1 MSFYTKI
8 TRPLLFLLPIEKVH
22 NVALWLLGVVGRG
35 PVGQWLLKKLF
46 AWRAPSLQ
54 REVFG
59 VKFPNPVGIAAGL
72 DTNAKLYRQWGA
84 LGYGFVEIGSLTPK
98 PQVGAP
104 KPRMFA
110 LPKDRAIV
118 ERMENPNCG
127 LEKAI
132 EHLRRRAYGQKVVV
146 GANITAGSIT
156 SPDKF
161 TADYLRLF
169 RNLYQYVEYFT
180 VNVSVLV
187 SDAERYSEVDKAK
200 VREVLDALFDF
211 RRGQNQYRP
220 ILLKVSPDW
229 STEQIDD
236 MVDILID
243 TPLDGLVVAG
253 GSTRLGGRMSE
264 RRLARMSGGLLSGAP
279 LLERT
284 VELVDH
290 VCRKMEYRY
299 PVIAVG
305 GVMKAE
311 DVERLLAAGASLVQ
325 CYSAVVYEGPGFAG
339 RVCRR
344 LSAKAATEEQ
354 SQA

>member
-118 ERMENPNCG
+118 ERMENPNCE
-127 LEKAI
+127 LWFTDDEKY
-132 EHLRRRAYGQKVVV
+132 EEELKPPVRNYPSDHL
-146 GANITAGSIT
+146 
-156 SPDKF
+156 P
-161 TADYLRLF
+161 
-169 RNLYQYVEYFT
+169 
-180 VNVSVLV
+180 
-187 SDAERYSEVDKAK
+187 
-200 VREVLDALFDF
+200 
-211 RRGQNQYRP
+211 
-220 ILLKVSPDW
+220 
-229 STEQIDD
+229 
-236 MVDILID
+236 
-243 TPLDGLVVAG
+243 
-253 GSTRLGGRMSE
+253 RM
-264 RRLARMSGGLLSGAP
+264 
-279 LLERT
+279 
-284 VELVDH
+284 
-290 VCRKMEYRY
+290 
-299 PVIAVG
+299 
-305 GVMKAE
+305 
-311 DVERLLAAGASLVQ
+311 
-325 CYSAVVYEGPGFAG
+325 
-339 RVCRR
+339 
-344 LSAKAATEEQ
+344 ATIKL
-354 SQA
+354 

>member
-8 TRPLLFLLPIEKVH
+8 TRPLLFLFSLERVH

-35 PVGQWLLKKLF
+35 PFGQWVLKKLF
-46 AWRAPSLQ
+46 AWRSPQLE

-59 VKFPNPVGIAAGL
+59 VKFPNPVGVAAGL

-84 LGYGFVEIGSLTPK
+84 LGYGFVEIGTLTPRS
-98 PQVGAP
+98 QTGAP

-110 LPKDRAIV
+110 IPRDRGIV
-118 ERMENPNCG
+118 ERMEYPNCG

-132 EHLRRRAYGQKVVV
+132 KHLRRRAYGQKVVV
-146 GANITAGSIT
+146 GANIAPGSVT

-180 VNVSVLV
+180 VNVSALV
-187 SDAERYSEVDKAK
+187 SDAERYTNIDKKK
-200 VREVLDALFDF
+200 VEEVLDALFDF

-229 STEQIDD
+229 SLEQIDD

-264 RRLARMSGGLLSGAP
+264 RKLLRMSGGFMSGAP

-284 VELVDH
+284 IELVDY
-290 VCRKMEYRY
+290 VCRKMEHRY
-299 PVIAVG
+299 PVIGVG
-305 GVMKAE
+305 GVMTAE
-311 DVERLLAAGASLVQ
+311 DVQRLLDAGASLVQ

-339 RVCRR
+339 RVCRK
-344 LSAKAATEEQ
+344 LSANASAAEHKA
-354 SQA
+354 

>member
-8 TRPLLFLLPIEKVH
+8 TRPLLFLFSLERVY

-35 PVGQWLLKKLF
+35 PFGQWVLKKLF
-46 AWRAPSLQ
+46 AWRSPQLE

-84 LGYGFVEIGSLTPK
+84 LGYGFVEVGTLTPR
-98 PQVGAP
+98 PQMGAP

-110 LPKDRAIV
+110 ISRDRAIV
-118 ERMENPNCG
+118 ERMENTNCG

-132 EHLRRRAYGQKVVV
+132 KHLRRRAYGQKVVV
-146 GANITAGSIT
+146 GANIAPGSIT

-180 VNVSVLV
+180 VNVSALV
-187 SDAERYSEVDKAK
+187 SDAERYTDIDKKK
-200 VREVLDALFDF
+200 VEEVLDALFDF

-229 STEQIDD
+229 SQKQIDD

-253 GSTRLGGRMSE
+253 GSTRLGGRMSD
-264 RRLARMSGGLLSGAP
+264 RKLLRMSGGLMSGAP

-284 VELVDH
+284 VELVDY

-299 PVIAVG
+299 PVIGVG
-305 GVMKAE
+305 GVMTAV
-311 DVERLLAAGASLVQ
+311 DVQRLLDAGASLVQ

-339 RVCRR
+339 RVCRK
-344 LSAKAATEEQ
+344 LSANAPAEQ
-354 SQA
+354 QA

>member
-8 TRPLLFLLPIEKVH
+8 TRPLLFLFSLERVH
-22 NVALWLLGVVGRG
+22 DVALWLLGVVGRG
-35 PVGQWLLKKLF
+35 PFGQWVLKKLF
-46 AWRAPSLQ
+46 AWRSPQLE

-84 LGYGFVEIGSLTPK
+84 LGYGFVEIGTLTPR
-98 PQVGAP
+98 PQTGAP

-110 LPKDRAIV
+110 IPRDRAIV

-132 EHLRRRAYGQKVVV
+132 KHLRRRAYGQKVVV
-146 GANITAGSIT
+146 GANIAPGSIT

-180 VNVSVLV
+180 VNVSALV
-187 SDAERYSEVDKAK
+187 SDAERYTDIDKRK
-200 VREVLDALFDF
+200 VEEVLDALFDF

-229 STEQIDD
+229 SYEQIDD

-253 GSTRLGGRMSE
+253 GSTRLGGRMSDKK
-264 RRLARMSGGLLSGAP
+264 LLRMSGGVMSGAP

-284 VELVDH
+284 VELVDY

-299 PVIAVG
+299 PVIGVG
-305 GVMKAE
+305 GVMTAE
-311 DVERLLAAGASLVQ
+311 DVQRLLDAGASLVQ
-325 CYSAVVYEGPGFAG
+325 CYSAVVYEGAGFAG
-339 RVCRR
+339 RVCRK
-344 LSAKAATEEQ
+344 LSANAPAAEQ
-354 SQA
+354 QA

>member
-8 TRPLLFLLPIEKVH
+8 TRPLLFLFPMERVH
-22 NVALWLLGVVGRG
+22 DVALWLLGVVGRG
-35 PVGQWLLKKLF
+35 PLGQWLLKKLF
-46 AWRAPSLQ
+46 AWRSPSLQ

-72 DTNAKLYRQWGA
+72 DTNATLYRQWGA
-84 LGYGFVEIGSLTPK
+84 LGYGFVEIGTLTPR
-98 PQVGAP
+98 PQSGAA
-104 KPRMFA
+104 KPRLFA
-110 LPKDRAIV
+110 VPRDRAIV

-146 GANITAGSIT
+146 GANIAPGTTT

-180 VNVSVLV
+180 VNVSALV

-200 VREVLDALFDF
+200 VVEVLGALFDF

-229 STEQIDD
+229 SNEQIDD
-236 MVDILID
+236 MVDILVD

-253 GSTRLGGRMSE
+253 GSSRLGGRSGDKK
-264 RRLARMSGGLLSGAP
+264 LTRMSGGVMGGAP
-279 LLERT
+279 LLHRT
-284 VELVDH
+284 VELVDY
-290 VCRKMEYRY
+290 VCRKMNYSY

-305 GVMKAE
+305 GAMSAE
-311 DVERLLAAGASLVQ
+311 DVLRLLDAGASLVQ

-339 RVCRR
+339 RICRK
-344 LSAKAATEEQ
+344 LAAKAMSEEQ
-354 SQA
+354 HTS